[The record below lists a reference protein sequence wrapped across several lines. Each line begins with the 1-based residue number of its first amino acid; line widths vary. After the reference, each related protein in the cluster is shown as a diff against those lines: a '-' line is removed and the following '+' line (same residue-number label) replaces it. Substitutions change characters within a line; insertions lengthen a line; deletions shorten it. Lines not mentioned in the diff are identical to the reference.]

1 MKQLE
6 CSVGTG
12 GERALAA
19 VIFLGQ
25 EKIGWAGLGWERER
39 QVGGW
44 SGDKVVGSVCGV
56 EIRLW
61 PSHLFFYFQFPFY
74 IVESK

>member
-25 EKIGWAGLGWERER
+25 EKIGWAGLGWAGRER
-39 QVGGW
+39 GRWV
-44 SGDKVVGSVCGV
+44 DGV
-56 EIRLW
+56 EIRSW
-61 PSHLFFYFQFPFY
+61 DPS
-74 IVESK
+74 VEWR